1 VSRVGPFN
9 PGDKITKEQA
19 EQMDAYMLRVWV
31 EIGLYLH
38 VFKKR
43 NGESPRKIALIHR
56 HGYGGRLCRSC
67 PHQLRPQRGAEPRWL
82 SHVLVQS
89 MLCEESI

>member
-38 VFKKR
+38 VFSLWISAILR
-43 NGESPRKIALIHR
+43 GDSPFRFLKTWRYSPI
-56 HGYGGRLCRSC
+56 ST
-67 PHQLRPQRGAEPRWL
+67 RWL